1 METFVQKQT
10 KHLPPL
16 KVNVFG
22 LIYLFVCV
30 CVYVCV
36 RGGGGGCGQR
46 IQIKKYVLFICFSY
60 KSKDASVTYHRLIFL
75 PFHNSQTI
83 PITSYRKGL
92 VPPLM

>member
-36 RGGGGGCGQR
+36 RGGGGGLR
-46 IQIKKYVLFICFSY
+46 
-60 KSKDASVTYHRLIFL
+60 TE
-75 PFHNSQTI
+75 NSN
-83 PITSYRKGL
+83 
-92 VPPLM
+92 